1 MSFAPY
7 LGLWKYHYGLSQFYR
22 QRSACK
28 LHSME
33 KSIFYTS
40 SFHLPQKL
48 TFCKDIIIVQLS
60 CSWFSF
66 GCFFSQL
73 LCKSFKTKSE
83 DEATQINFPKV
94 CNALMWTSTKNFGH
108 HLVKRIV
115 SLQLLCRC
123 RRKLS
128 CSKITATSDH
138 HGSFKKHV
146 GALEIY
152 FMWYYHIR
160 HICLS
165 ICSTLLLL
173 YFSEILVWSIQ
184 RSSCW
189 AINCSIW

>member
-33 KSIFYTS
+33 KSIF
-40 SFHLPQKL
+40 HLPQKSTL
-48 TFCKDIIIVQLS
+48 GKDIIIVQLS

-138 HGSFKKHV
+138 HGSFKNTLAHWKFTLCDIITLDIFASLFVVHYCCYISLRSGCDQYRDHLV
-146 GALEIY
+146 GQSTAL
-152 FMWYYHIR
+152 FG
-160 HICLS
+160 
-165 ICSTLLLL
+165 
-173 YFSEILVWSIQ
+173 
-184 RSSCW
+184 
-189 AINCSIW
+189 N